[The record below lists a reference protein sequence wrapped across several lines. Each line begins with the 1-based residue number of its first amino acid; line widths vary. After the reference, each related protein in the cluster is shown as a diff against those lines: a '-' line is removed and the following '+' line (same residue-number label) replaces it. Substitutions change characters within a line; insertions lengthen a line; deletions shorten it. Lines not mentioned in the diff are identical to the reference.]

1 VCYRFIF
8 SLHVRGL
15 IIGEKKTIFHP
26 CGFMVGIRERAGRL
40 LSEVLARFTLVSY
53 TTFKTLVQICF
64 FSKMPNVEIVILP
77 WAETSLTLDYFV
89 KKSLI
94 QTQNTLKQTIT
105 K

>member
-1 VCYRFIF
+1 
-8 SLHVRGL
+8 
-15 IIGEKKTIFHP
+15 
-26 CGFMVGIRERAGRL
+26 
-40 LSEVLARFTLVSY
+40 
-53 TTFKTLVQICF
+53 
-64 FSKMPNVEIVILP
+64 MPNVEIVILP